1 MRASL
6 PHPLAKRRR
15 SPRHPRKRPADP
27 APRPDPAAQRVRH
40 AGGPIDRAFYSC
52 ECGYVFV
59 AQVSTTVKC
68 PHCDAGQAW

>member
-6 PHPLAKRRR
+6 PHPLAKRRH
-15 SPRHPRKRPADP
+15 SHEHAAKRPAAP
-27 APRPDPAAQRVRH
+27 ARTPDRAVQRVRH
-40 AGGPIDRAFYSC
+40 AGGPVDQAFYSC

-59 AQVSTTVKC
+59 AQVSTTVRC